1 MLHHIA
7 DTHVVHHIFSAMP
20 FYHAVEATAAI
31 KPILGDYYRF
41 DSTPI
46 FEALW
51 REAGLV
57 YVSAYFYGA
66 LQTCVY
72 FWAYRLAHS
81 GRMQTCE
88 FVSGVLASADT

>member
-1 MLHHIA
+1 
-7 DTHVVHHIFSAMP
+7 MP

-41 DSTPI
+41 DRTPI
-46 FEALW
+46 LEAMW

-66 LQTCVY
+66 LPTCV
-72 FWAYRLAHS
+72 
-81 GRMQTCE
+81 
-88 FVSGVLASADT
+88 